1 MPEIQDAMRR
11 AAQEAR
17 AKNYVC
23 LALDQRLEHERI
35 LRRIVLQIGILNN
48 DEVSRGFLNA
58 ATKRCSLAHVM
69 RLKNDADLRILS
81 LQLGQYLARAIL
93 RAVVHADEFDLD
105 RNAENLVHHLAERV
119 ALVKY
124 RHDDGKFHGELETAR
139 LRSNPS

>member
-11 AAQEAR
+11 AEQEAR

-81 LQLGQYLARAIL
+81 LQLGQYLARACL
-93 RAVVHADEFDLD
+93 GAVCNED
-105 RNAENLVHHLAERV
+105 RFALERST
-119 ALVKY
+119 
-124 RHDDGKFHGELETAR
+124 E
-139 LRSNPS
+139 